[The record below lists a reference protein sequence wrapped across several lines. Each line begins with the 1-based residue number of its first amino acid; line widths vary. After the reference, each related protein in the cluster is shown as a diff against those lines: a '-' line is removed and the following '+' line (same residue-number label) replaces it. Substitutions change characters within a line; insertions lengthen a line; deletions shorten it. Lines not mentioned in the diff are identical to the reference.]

1 MAGSDLSEEV
11 REVDDDSDY
20 NSEVTVCHSK
30 E

>member
-20 NSEVTVCHSK
+20 NSEVTVSHSEK
-30 E
+30 